1 MKDTTTS
8 NKVIYICAFVE
19 WGDCSV
25 GKMIVVQVCSPKL
38 ESQELINTY
47 MSVITVGETVSV
59 EICS

>member
-1 MKDTTTS
+1 MGRLLGGKD
-8 NKVIYICAFVE
+8 
-19 WGDCSV
+19 D
-25 GKMIVVQVCSPKL
+25 CSPKL